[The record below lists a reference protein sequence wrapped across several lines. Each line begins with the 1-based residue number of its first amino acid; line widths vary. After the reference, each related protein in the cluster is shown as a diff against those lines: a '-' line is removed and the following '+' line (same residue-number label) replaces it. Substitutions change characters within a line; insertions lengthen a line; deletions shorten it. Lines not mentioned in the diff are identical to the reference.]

1 MGGDMRF
8 KGLVGAMDA
17 AAALDALAH
26 EVASG
31 KVRLAPFGDADA
43 PLVLGDAVRLSLK
56 ATGGKGK
63 ARVAVKL
70 KAAGNG
76 KSASNGRK
84 TLPPLVLGEA
94 APGPAPEAPD
104 KAPAF
109 SIKAKGG
116 TTSLNAAALL
126 HGLAVGLAAGRLEL
140 RGDED
145 EIVLAPGPVLKLS
158 LKGKASALECKISW
172 KPRMKGEAAPLPP
185 LFTDLGQP
193 GKHEEQT
200 AEAARQASAIKL
212 DKPEAIGRGS
222 DTRRAP
228 VEATAKIA
236 VESAEK
242 VATPRAPEVL
252 KEKIPAAPA
261 AGSPEKELAKASAPA
276 SSPAAPAAKS
286 SVAKE
291 PETAAPEV
299 HRPAGTEKTSTPA
312 ATAAAAPAATKEPAA
327 SPNGKSAKP
336 AVTKAAPAKA
346 SGAGTPAK
354 PKPRTKS
361 PGIFKEKPSSA
372 KSAKSSKAS
381 KSRAPKA
388 SATGKEGEKAVPL
401 PPEAGRPDPDAVA
414 NIVAATA
421 EMALPAAKVPPKK
434 AAGGAGKGAAK
445 PARPA
450 PAKSPQNP
458 APKK

>member
-31 KVRLAPFGDADA
+31 KVRLAPFGDAAA

-76 KSASNGRK
+76 KSAASGRK

-94 APGPAPEAPD
+94 APGPAPDAPD

-116 TTSLNAAALL
+116 TTSLNAASLL
-126 HGLAVGLAAGRLEL
+126 HGLAVGLASGRLEL

-158 LKGKASALECKISW
+158 LKGKESALECKISW

-185 LFTDLGQP
+185 LFTDAGQP
-193 GKHEEQT
+193 GKHEAQT
-200 AEAARQASAIKL
+200 AEAARQAAAAKL
-212 DKPEAIGRGS
+212 DKPETIGRGS

-228 VEATAKIA
+228 VEETAKA
-236 VESAEK
+236 AGEPAEK
-242 VATPRAPEVL
+242 SSTPKEPGVS
-252 KEKIPAAPA
+252 KEKAAAALA
-261 AGSPEKELAKASAPA
+261 AGSPEKEPAKASAPA
-276 SSPAAPAAKS
+276 APPAVPAPKSP
-286 SVAKE
+286 VAKD
-291 PETAAPEV
+291 PEAAAPEV
-299 HRPAGTEKTSTPA
+299 QRPAGTEKTSTPA
-312 ATAAAAPAATKEPAA
+312 ATAAAAPAAVKEPAA
-327 SPNGKSAKP
+327 SSNGKAATSAT
-336 AVTKAAPAKA
+336 AKAAPAKTPA
-346 SGAGTPAK
+346 SGAPAK
-354 PKPRTKS
+354 PKPKAKS

-372 KSAKSSKAS
+372 KSAKAAKVSKP
-381 KSRAPKA
+381 RAKA
-388 SATGKEGEKAVPL
+388 SAAATGKAAAKAAPL
-401 PPEAGRPDPDAVA
+401 PPEAGRPDPEAVA

-421 EMALPAAKVPPKK
+421 ET
-434 AAGGAGKGAAK
+434 
-445 PARPA
+445 PA
-450 PAKSPQNP
+450 PITKTS
-458 APKK
+458 APKTQVRKTGEAATTSGRIAKKSAPKAQ